1 MTTTPATLTETI
13 STAERIA
20 RAFGDG
26 LRFRA
31 PVGEVRAQGLD
42 LLPELDDDAVAS
54 LTTVCEALG
63 AWSTRSDERNAVR
76 YQFRDGSVV
85 TVAGDAWDIGYPDCS
100 CWQGVGHD
108 ERCEARANESIDPIN
123 EGVTLA
129 EEAIR
134 DAAREQGGLDRAA
147 AARAVLAEG
156 LDGWQR
162 GVLPAEAWPEVL
174 RAADSHLTA
183 VARGV

>member
-1 MTTTPATLTETI
+1 M
-13 STAERIA
+13 
-20 RAFGDG
+20 
-26 LRFRA
+26 
-31 PVGEVRAQGLD
+31 
-42 LLPELDDDAVAS
+42 DA
-54 LTTVCEALG
+54 
-63 AWSTRSDERNAVR
+63 
-76 YQFRDGSVV
+76 
-85 TVAGDAWDIGYPDCS
+85 
-100 CWQGVGHD
+100 
-108 ERCEARANESIDPIN
+108 IN
-123 EGVTLA
+123 EGITLA

-162 GVLPAEAWPEVL
+162 GVLPVEAWPEVL